1 MVLSGGLIRR
11 YALDSDRLTWV
22 RIEFDTPIHPFAAV
36 PARCCTV
43 IPLLSW
49 VAYGHGTFQSPAL
62 RLLDSSMILGSKRW
76 NLLRTMS
83 WPNLSERPP
92 NVKWQSIRSLTFV
105 SVNPICW
112 IERRKID
119 CSNHSKQR
127 VFLYKKEIVPCL
139 IEIRLRNEKKRMS
152 RSNFLSC
159 RIFTIDSLLLYA
171 KRNVFALS
179 QRPRI
184 TLPTIYLL
192 YVRET
197 LTNSKYR
204 STYL

>member
-83 WPNLSERPP
+83 WPNLSEGPP

-105 SVNPICW
+105 SINPICRIQRW
-112 IERRKID
+112 EID
-119 CSNHSKQR
+119 CSNRSKR
-127 VFLYKKEIVPCL
+127 WVFFYKKEIVPRL
-139 IEIRLRNEKKRMS
+139 IKIRIRNEKRRMS
-152 RSNFLSC
+152 RSNFLCC
-159 RIFTIDSLLLYA
+159 RIFTIDALLLYA
-171 KRNVFALS
+171 KRSMFALS
-179 QRPRI
+179 QRPH
-184 TLPTIYLL
+184 TILATIHLL

-197 LTNSKYR
+197 LTNSECR

>member
-105 SVNPICW
+105 SINPIRR
-112 IERRKID
+112 IERREID
-119 CSNHSKQR
+119 CSNHSKR
-127 VFLYKKEIVPCL
+127 WLFLCKKEIVPRL
-139 IEIRLRNEKKRMS
+139 IKTRLRNEKRRMS
-152 RSNFLSC
+152 RSNFLRC
-159 RIFTIDSLLLYA
+159 RIFTTDALLLYA
-171 KRNVFALS
+171 KRNMFALS
-179 QRPRI
+179 QRPHTI
-184 TLPTIYLL
+184 LPTIHLL
-192 YVRET
+192 CVRET

-204 STYL
+204 SAYL

>member
-62 RLLDSSMILGSKRW
+62 RLLDSSMILGSNRW
-76 NLLRTMS
+76 NLLRTMF

-105 SVNPICW
+105 SINPICW

-119 CSNHSKQR
+119 RSNHSKR
-127 VFLYKKEIVPCL
+127 WLFLYKKEIVPRL
-139 IEIRLRNEKKRMS
+139 IKIRLRNEKTRMS
-152 RSNFLSC
+152 RSNSLC
-159 RIFTIDSLLLYA
+159 RRIFTIDAPLLYA
-171 KRNVFALS
+171 KRNTFALS
-179 QRPRI
+179 QRPHTI
-184 TLPTIYLL
+184 LPTIHLL
-192 YVRET
+192 HVRET

-204 STYL
+204 STFL